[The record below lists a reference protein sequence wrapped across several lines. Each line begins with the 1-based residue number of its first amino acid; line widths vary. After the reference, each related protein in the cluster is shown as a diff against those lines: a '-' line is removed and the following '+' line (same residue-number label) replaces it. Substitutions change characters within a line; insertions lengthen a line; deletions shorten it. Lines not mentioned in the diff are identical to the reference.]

1 MNWPPIWK
9 YRLEITYNDGRI
21 QFEEHTCLKSAR
33 FSITCSKRV
42 YQYNEEFV
50 NRKIR
55 PISYTIINTCD
66 NSVVYE
72 YFVNKPKTSNKKT
85 IKRSE
90 LIEEIKRLYKSMYRI
105 SQTCVN
111 ESKQH
116 ISSDE
121 AISKIRELIY
131 LPDSITRNKYV
142 GEE

>member
-1 MNWPPIWK
+1 MKVPPTWK
-9 YRLEITYNDGRI
+9 YRLKTTYNSGSI
-21 QFEEHTCLKSAR
+21 QFEDHTSLKSAR
-33 FSITCSKRV
+33 LSISHSKSWYR
-42 YQYNEEFV
+42 YDEDFV
-50 NRKIR
+50 NSEIR

-72 YFVNKPKTSNKKT
+72 YYVNKPKTSNKKT

-90 LIEEIKRLYKSMYRI
+90 LIEEIKRLYKSMCRI

-111 ESKQH
+111 ESKWH

-142 GEE
+142 GKE

>member
-1 MNWPPIWK
+1 MKIPMTWK
-9 YRLEITYNDGRI
+9 YRLDTSYSDGSI
-21 QFEEHTCLKSAR
+21 IFENHTSMKSAR
-33 FSITCSKRV
+33 SSITCSKEL
-42 YQYNEEFV
+42 YQYDEDFV

-55 PISYTIINTCD
+55 PISYAIINTCD

-72 YFVNKPKTSNKKT
+72 YSVNKSKTSNKKT

-111 ESKQH
+111 ESKRH

-121 AISKIRELIY
+121 AMCRIRKLIY
-131 LPDSITRNKYV
+131 LPDSVTRNNYV